1 MDMVVR
7 KTINDYCET
16 IRSSLE
22 NNPLFIEFQNLAK
35 KHQLVVLISFQEHKF
50 SKNVLQIDVSVHA
63 YDQKG
68 NVYLIP
74 ETSEFYDDLGSL
86 GGSDGIMICNCKK
99 SNVKIYDVSDEL
111 FDDIKTSI
119 KYLQSMD

>member
-16 IRSSLE
+16 IRASLE
-22 NNPLFIEFQNLAK
+22 NNPLFIEFQNFAK
-35 KHQLVVLISFQEHKF
+35 KHGLVVLISFEEHKF
-50 SKNVLQIDVSVHA
+50 KNVLQVDVSVNA

-74 ETSEFYDDLGSL
+74 KTSEFYDDLGSL
-86 GGSDGIMICNCKK
+86 GGCECIMTCNCQE
-99 SNVKIYDVSDEL
+99 SNVKSYDVSNEL
-111 FDDIKTSI
+111 LDDIKTSI